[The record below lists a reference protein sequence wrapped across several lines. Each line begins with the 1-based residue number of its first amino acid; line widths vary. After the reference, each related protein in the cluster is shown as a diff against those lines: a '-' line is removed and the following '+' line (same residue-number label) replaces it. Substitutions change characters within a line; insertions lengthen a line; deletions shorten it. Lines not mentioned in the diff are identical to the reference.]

1 MEPDG
6 DRPGRAQPAAAQR
19 AGPRGAVGEHA
30 LVRRSAGRPH
40 GRPQRGRDAGPGR
53 RLGSAPGQGTRT
65 DVTLDLGDT
74 TVHVKG
80 EIVRQTSQGP
90 RWLLSMQFL
99 DVSETTGDALRRRVF
114 KALRDERA
122 AAAG

>member
-1 MEPDG
+1 M
-6 DRPGRAQPAAAQR
+6 
-19 AGPRGAVGEHA
+19 
-30 LVRRSAGRPH
+30 
-40 GRPQRGRDAGPGR
+40 
-53 RLGSAPGQGTRT
+53 
-65 DVTLDLGDT
+65 
-74 TVHVKG
+74 HVKG